1 MAQNTLQ
8 PIPSPGNL
16 KTVEECS
23 AYIKKLHSAL
33 SQWQLSLNNTK
44 FLGSAAGHLTIST
57 VAPATTDGHDEDI
70 WVKV

>member
-8 PIPSPGNL
+8 AIPSPGDL
-16 KTVEECS
+16 KTVAECV

-44 FLGSAAGHLTIST
+44 FLGSAVGHLTIST
-57 VAPATTDGHDEDI
+57 VVPETSDGHDEDI
-70 WVKV
+70 WIKV

>member
-8 PIPSPGNL
+8 AIPSPGQL
-16 KTVEECS
+16 KTVAEMS

-44 FLGSAAGHLTIST
+44 FLGSADGHLTIST
-57 VAPATTDGHDEDI
+57 VAPASTDGHDKDI
-70 WVKV
+70 WIKV

>member
-8 PIPSPGNL
+8 AIPSPGDL
-16 KTVEECS
+16 KTVAECV

-44 FLGSAAGHLTIST
+44 FLGSAEGNLFIDTDDPAKADGNDGDVWISY
-57 VAPATTDGHDEDI
+57 
-70 WVKV
+70 